1 MCARMK
7 FRARLVSPGQ
17 EINVQSEEQ
26 PGKGKWIGFA
36 RSETLEETWQDWVP
50 LDIPADD
57 FAEHNRPESRK
68 LGSRVLT
75 WAKVELGKVISGI
88 GNRKTGEIRM
98 VTREATEEEFDLFGH
113 SRLPVIID
121 RRF

>member
-17 EINVQSEEQ
+17 TITVSSAKQAGE
-26 PGKGKWIGFA
+26 GKWIGFA
-36 RSETLEETWQDWVP
+36 RSETLEERWSDWVN

-57 FAEHNRPESRK
+57 FAEHNRPLSRK
-68 LGSRVLT
+68 LGTRVLT
-75 WAKVELGKVISGI
+75 WAKVGIGKVISGI

-113 SRLPVIID
+113 SRVPVIVD

>member
-1 MCARMK
+1 MK

-36 RSETLEETWQDWVP
+36 RSETLEETWGDWVT

-57 FAEHNRPESRK
+57 FAEHNRIESRK

-75 WAKVELGKVISGI
+75 WAKVGVGKVISGI
-88 GNRKTGEIRM
+88 GNRKTGEVRM
-98 VTREATEEEFDLFGH
+98 VTRDATEEEFDLFGH
-113 SRLPVIID
+113 SRVPVIVD